1 MPLTEQ
7 QLAFIETFGYLHFPA
22 LFDPDE
28 VSWITR
34 EFDLSI
40 QEFGGGKDH
49 DGSSRTMFG
58 GCCVCSWVMWLS
70 CSMVLG
76 VLAGE

>member
-1 MPLTEQ
+1 MKLTETQ
-7 QLAFIETFGYLHFPA
+7 SHFFNTFGYLHFPA

-40 QEFGGGKDH
+40 QEFV
-49 DGSSRTMFG
+49 S
-58 GCCVCSWVMWLS
+58 L
-70 CSMVLG
+70 
-76 VLAGE
+76 